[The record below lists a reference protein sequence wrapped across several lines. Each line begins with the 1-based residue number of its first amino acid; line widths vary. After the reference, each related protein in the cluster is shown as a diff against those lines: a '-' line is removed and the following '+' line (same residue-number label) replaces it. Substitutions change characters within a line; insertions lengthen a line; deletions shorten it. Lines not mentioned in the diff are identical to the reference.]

1 MVRHTVQACVINLM
15 KKHDE
20 NPVTF
25 LHLNAR
31 KKAVE
36 LTKWEP
42 SLEAQ
47 KQTALH
53 SMGQETRN
61 ANAKITSGITGD
73 AA

>member
-1 MVRHTVQACVINLM
+1 MAQRTLQVWAENLI

-25 LHLNAR
+25 LHLDAR

-42 SLEAQ
+42 SL
-47 KQTALH
+47 
-53 SMGQETRN
+53 
-61 ANAKITSGITGD
+61 
-73 AA
+73 